1 MADASINV
9 PQGVLDEI
17 VEHARDDLPNECC
30 GVLTGADG
38 AVSALERTE
47 NEFASP
53 MSYRISS
60 DEIFRAYKAAA
71 ERGED
76 IVGFYH
82 SHVRSEAYPSQT
94 DLNEASEWPES
105 LHFICSLEHRDDP
118 SIRAF
123 RLHGTEIEEVEID
136 AGGN

>member
-1 MADASINV
+1 MAPASISV
-9 PQGVLDEI
+9 PQEVLDEI
-17 VEHARDDLPNECC
+17 VEHAREDLPNECC
-30 GVLTGADG
+30 GVLTGTDNDIK
-38 AVSALERTE
+38 ALERTE

-60 DEIFRAYKAAA
+60 EEIFRAYKAAS

-82 SHVRSEAYPSQT
+82 SHVRSQAYPSQT

-105 LHFICSLEHRDDP
+105 LHLICSLEHRDDP
-118 SIRAF
+118 AIRAF
-123 RLHGTEIEEVEID
+123 RLHGTEIEEVGID
-136 AGGN
+136 GKRG

>member
-1 MADASINV
+1 MAAASISV
-9 PQGVLDEI
+9 PRSVLDEI
-17 VEHARDDLPNECC
+17 VGHAREDLPNECC
-30 GVLTGADG
+30 GVLTGDDG
-38 AVSALERTE
+38 VIKALERTE

-82 SHVRSEAYPSQT
+82 SHVRSHAYPSQT

-105 LHFICSLEHRDDP
+105 LHLICSLENHNAPD
-118 SIRAF
+118 IRGF

-136 AGGN
+136 

>member
-1 MADASINV
+1 MAAASISV
-9 PQGVLDEI
+9 PQSVLDAI
-17 VEHARDDLPNECC
+17 VEHAREDLPNECC
-30 GVLTGADG
+30 GVLTGTNGDIK
-38 AVSALERTE
+38 ALERTE

-76 IVGFYH
+76 LIGFYH
-82 SHVRSEAYPSQT
+82 SHVRSQAYPSQT

-105 LHFICSLEHRDDP
+105 LHLICSLENRDAP
-118 SIRAF
+118 AIRGF
-123 RLHGTEIEEVEID
+123 RLHGTEIEEVEIG
-136 AGGN
+136 AR

>member
-1 MADASINV
+1 MAGASISV
-9 PQGVLDEI
+9 PQDVLDEI
-17 VEHARDDLPNECC
+17 AEHAREDLPNECC
-30 GVLTGADG
+30 GVLTGTDG
-38 AVSALERTE
+38 DIRALERTE

-60 DEIFRAYKAAA
+60 EEIFRAYKTAA

-82 SHVRSEAYPSQT
+82 SHVRSQAYPSQT

-105 LHFICSLEHRDDP
+105 LHLICSLEHRDDP
-118 SIRAF
+118 DIRAF
-123 RLHGTEIEEVEID
+123 RLHGTQIEEVEID
-136 AGGN
+136 AEGD